1 MFIGTGCLA
10 ALRSLKTGSFR
21 LARWL
26 VDPANRCAG
35 HDGRIWH
42 DISVGLVE
50 TDNDFGT
57 QGSPPSHPELLDWL
71 ASEFIARGW
80 SQKAM
85 HRLIVTSATYRQSS
99 QTRSELSMID
109 PGNRLLA
116 RQSRLRL
123 DAEIIRDVTLSSSGM
138 FNMSARARFALIFA
152 DLDSLTWSSA
162 LKTFALTASRSDSW
176 I

>member
-1 MFIGTGCLA
+1 
-10 ALRSLKTGSFR
+10 
-21 LARWL
+21 
-26 VDPANRCAG
+26 
-35 HDGRIWH
+35 
-42 DISVGLVE
+42 
-50 TDNDFGT
+50 
-57 QGSPPSHPELLDWL
+57 
-71 ASEFIARGW
+71 
-80 SQKAM
+80 
-85 HRLIVTSATYRQSS
+85 
-99 QTRSELSMID
+99 MID